1 MRSKITVLL
10 LLVFAAFCGQPL
22 HAKKKA
28 KPQHEIFRWYADSMD
43 NHVEACEY
51 RSELLFGTLSS
62 DTVNLFFDQ
71 FIEKRSA
78 MRKKILAD
86 CPYPRH
92 DLTEIQQCIRNIQAK
107 STRPDVTRK
116 FVEQLQIAVD
126 SLLPKTAHLP
136 MDSIRTEY
144 NSWFKVHRVYPTEW
158 HSETQHVD
166 TPICMQKNDTL
177 FILTNDQRYFND
189 TTIWSYSHSGRET
202 LQHVFNMMQPR
213 ETPLGRTD
221 LSIQYDLS
229 LPPALILSTGKDAVW
244 FATNDYPFALCTDID
259 AVVLQQ
265 ENAVLGEI
273 DFLNLN
279 AFVLTDTV
287 LTFADLR
294 IGQTPQEVCQ
304 LMGLNCPQ
312 GIRHIVLLTTDD
324 LMLSWETEK
333 AFAQRRTERI
343 NELEGVF
350 LSFYNERLYRIESCF
365 YVFNTEKK
373 STTFVERITHSGQQ
387 QEQWCKPV
395 K

>member
-10 LLVFAAFCGQPL
+10 LLVSALFCGQMV

-28 KPQHEIFRWYADSMD
+28 VPQHEIFRLYADSMD
-43 NHVEACEY
+43 NNVEASKY
-51 RSELLFGTLSS
+51 RSELLFGILSS

-71 FIEKRSA
+71 FVKQKSA
-78 MRKKILAD
+78 CRKKMVAD
-86 CPYPRH
+86 CCYPIH
-92 DLTEIQQCIRNIQAK
+92 DLRDIQQCIRNIQAK

-116 FVEQLQIAVD
+116 FVAQLQIAVD
-126 SLLPKTAHLP
+126 SLLPQTGHLP

-144 NSWFKVHRVYPTEW
+144 NGWLKVHRVSPARWNRKTK
-158 HSETQHVD
+158 HVD
-166 TPICMQKNDTL
+166 APICMQKNDTL
-177 FILTNDQRYFND
+177 LIITNDQRYFND

-213 ETPLGRTD
+213 ETPQGRTK

-229 LPPALILSTGKDAVW
+229 LPPALILSTGKDAVC

-265 ENAVLGEI
+265 ENAVLGEM

-304 LMGLNCPQ
+304 LMGLNCPR
-312 GIRHIVLLTTDD
+312 GIRHIVLLTPDD
-324 LMLSWETEK
+324 VRFSWEKEK
-333 AFAQRRTERI
+333 NFKERRTERI